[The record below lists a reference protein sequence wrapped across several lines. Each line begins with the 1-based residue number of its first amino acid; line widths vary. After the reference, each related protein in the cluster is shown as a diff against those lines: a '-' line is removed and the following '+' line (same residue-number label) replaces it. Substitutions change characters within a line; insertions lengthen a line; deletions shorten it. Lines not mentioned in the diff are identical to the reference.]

1 MNNINITV
9 REPEDYPTLPDGI
22 YDCVITWWGLPK
34 ANKKGTGF
42 FTSVTFDVISGDCC
56 GRKIF
61 EHLNLTHENKTAEK
75 IAEKTKNSIL
85 IAAGFNVD
93 DVITSTQKIEGREL
107 TMQITNE
114 NGEQKRKYLKPDAL
128 KNEQP
133 SDAKSNISDD
143 DFDNDIPF

>member
-9 REPEDYPTLPDGI
+9 REPGALPDGI
-22 YDCVITWWGLPK
+22 YDCVIAWWGVPK

-42 FTSVTFDVISGDCC
+42 FTSVIFDVISGDCC

-75 IAEKTKNSIL
+75 IAEQTKNSIL
-85 IAAGFNVD
+85 IAAGFNVGD
-93 DVITSTQKIEGREL
+93 IITSTQKIEGKEL
-107 TMQITNE
+107 SVQITND

-128 KNEQP
+128 KNEQS
-133 SDAKSNISDD
+133 SDVKSDNSDD
-143 DFDNDIPF
+143 DLDNDIAF